1 MSKMRGPNRK
11 KRISPSQNWLDAKLR
26 VGKLHCR
33 IKRIRADWQHKY
45 SMELIKNNQIIV
57 METLDIQGMVKS
69 GGVSKKD
76 FNDKVLAAGWYQLKM
91 IIKYKSE
98 WYGRELIEV
107 DQYFP
112 SSQLCSVCGQQN
124 QVKILRKY
132 ICSGCN
138 TVHDRD
144 VNAAKNLMT
153 VGQWHQVTGQV
164 ISTASQ
170 YQYILGQK

>member
-1 MSKMRGPNRK
+1 MSE
-11 KRISPSQNWLDAKLR
+11 A
-26 VGKLHCR
+26 V
-33 IKRIRADWQHKY
+33 
-45 SMELIKNNQIIV
+45 
-57 METLDIQGMVKS
+57 
-69 GGVSKKD
+69 
-76 FNDKVLAAGWYQLKM
+76 NDKVLAAGWYQLKM

-98 WYGRELIEV
+98 WYGRELVEV
-107 DQYFP
+107 DKYFP

-124 QVKILRKY
+124 QVKMLRKY
-132 ICSGCN
+132 ICTGCN
-138 TVHDRD
+138 TTHDRD